1 MHGGGDWIL
10 HDFAWRPLAWDRS
23 FLCGPAA
30 ALDAPVAPHPV
41 AYGQDHIQAVE
52 ADKPLYPAA
61 ALGLNYQEL
70 PNSCLGALLVIAVN
84 SGDMLTIPM
93 TYGLPSARKTGM
105 DAIFAI

>member
-1 MHGGGDWIL
+1 
-10 HDFAWRPLAWDRS
+10 
-23 FLCGPAA
+23 
-30 ALDAPVAPHPV
+30 VAPHPV

-105 DAIFAI
+105 DALFAI